1 MKDFYKELLAEIDD
15 IGKCADNGT
24 AHFTYGFIWGK
35 ATLARELQL
44 ISADQMEHLLAESDR
59 TFDDWLLYISEEEA
73 T

>member
-24 AHFTYGFIWGK
+24 AHFTYGYIWGK
-35 ATLARELQL
+35 ATLARELRL
-44 ISADQMEHLLAESDR
+44 ISAEQFAHLDEVSER